1 MLNIPFLSFLHHLP
15 VLNTPCPPAK
25 HLKQPSHFGRKLF
38 WKKNKGYSNIKPI
51 KSALYI
57 YTYFSVFLFLERKIL
72 KWRICRLLFM
82 FFHNLMIVL
91 KRKLP
96 CHTTNFKNW
105 PYMDINIIVTNDLN
119 VCDLRRLSCLYALHF
134 VLAPL
139 YIVFFIKHTY
149 MYFSTKKLTIF
160 SRVLASPNRGERG
173 ICSCLE

>member
-1 MLNIPFLSFLHHLP
+1 MKGADNNLPFLCQLFSPWQQVVIQMDNSFTIWRLIPHFVSFLHHL
-15 VLNTPCPPAK
+15 LNTPCPPAK

-57 YTYFSVFLFLERKIL
+57 YTYFGVFLFLERKIL

-96 CHTTNFKNW
+96 SHTTNFKNW

-119 VCDLRRLSCLYALHF
+119 VCDLRRLSCLYALH
-134 VLAPL
+134 LRIDSL
-139 YIVFFIKHTY
+139 YLHRYI
-149 MYFSTKKLTIF
+149 
-160 SRVLASPNRGERG
+160 
-173 ICSCLE
+173 

>member
-1 MLNIPFLSFLHHLP
+1 MKGADNNLPFLCQLFSPWQQVVIQMDNSFTIWCLIPHFYHFCTTYLIHPVPQPNILNNLP
-15 VLNTPCPPAK
+15 ILAE
-25 HLKQPSHFGRKLF
+25 SSSG
-38 WKKNKGYSNIKPI
+38 KKNKGYSNIKPI

-57 YTYFSVFLFLERKIL
+57 YTYFGVFLFLERKIL

-119 VCDLRRLSCLYALHF
+119 VCDLRRLSCLYALH
-134 VLAPL
+134 LRIDSL
-139 YIVFFIKHTY
+139 YLHRYI
-149 MYFSTKKLTIF
+149 
-160 SRVLASPNRGERG
+160 
-173 ICSCLE
+173 